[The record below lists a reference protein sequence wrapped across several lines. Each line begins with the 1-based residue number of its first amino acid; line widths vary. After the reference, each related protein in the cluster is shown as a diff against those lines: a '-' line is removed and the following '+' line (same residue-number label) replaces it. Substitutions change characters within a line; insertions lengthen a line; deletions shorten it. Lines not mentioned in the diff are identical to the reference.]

1 MRATALVLALAL
13 TGCLQTDSPT
23 TEVAEA
29 PPPAQ
34 PPRAVVL
41 DLPEPELEAQ
51 KPPRAPLPRV
61 KPAQPEPSQQEPSE
75 DVVIAD
81 SETAALQPQPAELI
95 CLEPTQTVAVLG
107 EPSLRLQDPPAQV
120 WQYNATECTLRLHFY
135 RDIIT
140 QQFRALSY
148 EIENTD
154 TENVDAERRCL
165 NDIIS
170 GRRAQS

>member
-1 MRATALVLALAL
+1 MRVTALVLALAL
-13 TGCLQTDSPT
+13 TGCLQTDTPT
-23 TEVAEA
+23 TPVAE
-29 PPPAQ
+29 PPAVE
-34 PPRAVVL
+34 PPRDLILA
-41 DLPEPELEAQ
+41 LPEPELEAR
-51 KPPRAPLPRV
+51 KPPKAPLPRV
-61 KPAQPEPSQQEPSE
+61 KPARPAPAEPDSAD

-81 SETAALQPQPAELI
+81 TATAALQPQPAELI
-95 CLEPTQTVAVLG
+95 GLEPTQTVAVLG

-148 EIENTD
+148 EIENAD

>member
-13 TGCLQTDSPT
+13 TGCLQTDTQT
-23 TEVAEA
+23 TRVADE
-29 PPPAQ
+29 PPDQ
-34 PPRAVVL
+34 VSRAVIL
-41 DLPEPELEAQ
+41 ALPEPELEAQ

-61 KPAQPEPSQQEPSE
+61 KPAQPEQGQQDATE
-75 DVVIAD
+75 DVVVAD
-81 SETAALQPQPAELI
+81 SATAALQPQPAELI
-95 CLEPTQTVAVLG
+95 GLEPTQTVAVLG

-148 EIENTD
+148 EIENSD